1 MKFIQTISINI
12 KTLCG
17 KTIILEV
24 EPNETINNIKNKIES
39 TIGIRYHNQKLIF
52 CGQQIHKGSLKQ
64 NGINLA
70 NTIYL
75 IQNQRINKSSIIQI

>member
-1 MKFIQTISINI
+1 MLSTLNIFCFVIFLWITYSNI

-39 TIGIRYHNQKLIF
+39 TIGIRYHNQK
-52 CGQQIHKGSLKQ
+52 

-75 IQNQRINKSSIIQI
+75 IHNRSINKSSIIQI